1 MLLIPAVAAD
11 GLVAG
16 WYFLAGP
23 SAHDAREAQ
32 TVTVFTDKTE
42 YWAEETVRIIIRN
55 ASNQPVDI
63 YCPVFCALGNSPTKV
78 ERSVDGGWEYFA
90 GFCPSIEPLFGSG
103 EYEDDFIRHS
113 LAAGDSFELEIS
125 GFRAMGLH
133 QDEML
138 RIVYYLGVEKTPV
151 FKNLYR
157 AVWKAISPTEQ
168 PALNA
173 DYSVRFLPIRLQ

>member
-1 MLLIPAVAAD
+1 MKRKVWGMLLIPAVAAA
-11 GLVAG
+11 GLLAG
-16 WYFLAGP
+16 WYILAGQT
-23 SAHDAREAQ
+23 ARDEKG
-32 TVTVFTDKTE
+32 VTVLTDKTE
-42 YWAEETVRIIIRN
+42 YSAEETVRITIRN

-63 YCPVFCALGNSPTKV
+63 YCPVFCALGNFPTTV
-78 ERSVDGGWEYFA
+78 ERSVDGGREYFA

-125 GFRAMGLH
+125 GFRAMSMH

-151 FKNLYR
+151 FSKTF
-157 AVWKAISPTEQ
+157 I
-168 PALNA
+168 
-173 DYSVRFLPIRLQ
+173 VRY

>member
-1 MLLIPAVAAD
+1 MLLILAVAAA
-11 GLVAG
+11 GLIAG

-23 SAHDAREAQ
+23 AAHDAREAQ

-42 YWAEETVRIIIRN
+42 YGAEETVRIIIRN

-63 YCPVFCALGNSPTKV
+63 YCPVFCVLGNFPTTV

-103 EYEDDFIRHS
+103 EYQDDFIRHS

-133 QDEML
+133 QDETL
-138 RIVYYLGVEKTPV
+138 RIVYYLGEEKTSIFSKSFV
-151 FKNLYR
+151 
-157 AVWKAISPTEQ
+157 
-168 PALNA
+168 
-173 DYSVRFLPIRLQ
+173 VRY